1 MWGGTL
7 VLAERALLLGENP
20 GGDVAVA
27 GERVELDPV
36 DGGGLERPRAMAR
49 RHAQS
54 GRRSPIP
61 RSSSSYSSSSTAP
74 SRWRA
79 PLLGFKGFGGRA
91 ERGQSAWR
99 LSLCNGQVGGGGA
112 TRASAAVGSRFP
124 TVGWSVDC
132 SRGLGVASAVVV
144 GCY

>member
-1 MWGGTL
+1 MTNTRGAEVWGGTF
-7 VLAERALLLGENP
+7 VLAERALLLCENP

-61 RSSSSYSSSSTAP
+61 RSSSSSSSCHARCS
-74 SRWRA
+74 
-79 PLLGFKGFGGRA
+79 GHVGR
-91 ERGQSAWR
+91 E
-99 LSLCNGQVGGGGA
+99 
-112 TRASAAVGSRFP
+112 
-124 TVGWSVDC
+124 
-132 SRGLGVASAVVV
+132 GVNHPAKQA
-144 GCY
+144 

>member
-1 MWGGTL
+1 MTNTRGAEVWGGTF
-7 VLAERALLLGENP
+7 VLAERALLLCENP

-61 RSSSSYSSSSTAP
+61 RSSSSSTAP

-132 SRGLGVASAVVV
+132 SSWLSWAW
-144 GCY
+144 CC